1 MAPWSLPLWASALP
15 LEAQGAGLHSLKASS
30 QLSWALALFSD
41 TAWAQ
46 VDHQELVEKAC
57 GRQVHDSLSSSPSSL
72 GEGLPCLT
80 VIPGRPRTFLQAW
93 RLLGPFP
100 GGWSASRQWIWGLG
114 TRAIPPVGGLRVS
127 AKKEDFFS
135 ELGSHQHPLSPP
147 PPARPTLHKSKC
159 IICDAAAFALCLL
172 PREENEVPGAQ
183 PDKNPPGMYY
193 SQKLLKI

>member
-1 MAPWSLPLWASALP
+1 MGGAHRAAPTAAEVAPWSLPLWASALP

-57 GRQVHDSLSSSPSSL
+57 GRQVHDSFSSSPSSL

-114 TRAIPPVGGLRVS
+114 TRAHSTSGRAQSLC
-127 AKKEDFFS
+127 KERRLLFRAR
-135 ELGSHQHPLSPP
+135 LSP
-147 PPARPTLHKSKC
+147 ASSLASATSKTN
-159 IICDAAAFALCLL
+159 FT
-172 PREENEVPGAQ
+172 
-183 PDKNPPGMYY
+183 
-193 SQKLLKI
+193 